1 MDAFIKAFVVLFVV
15 VDPIAIA
22 PMYLS
27 FTHNNTAQQRK
38 QMAIKGVM
46 LAAMMLLV
54 FYLFG
59 EWLLRVMGISIP
71 AFRIAG
77 GILLM
82 LIAIDM
88 ILVYQSAIRSTTVI
102 EQQEAEQKQ
111 DISVFPLAFPLISGP
126 GALTTA
132 LLMAS
137 NTTSNMQM
145 LLMVGVILFIM
156 LLTLVTLLLA
166 PRVVRIIGETGTNVV
181 SRLFGLVLAAL
192 AVQYII
198 DGVKSAF
205 FASP

>member
-1 MDAFIKAFVVLFVV
+1 MDVLINAFVVLFVV

-22 PMYLS
+22 PLYLS
-27 FTHNNTAQQRK
+27 FTHNNTIQQRK

-46 LAAMMLLV
+46 LASGMLLV

-59 EWLLRVMGISIP
+59 EWLLTVMGISIP

-82 LIAIDM
+82 LIAVDM
-88 ILVYQSAIRSTTVI
+88 ILVYQSPIRSTTDV
-102 EQQEAEQKQ
+102 EQQEAELKQ

-126 GALTTA
+126 GALTTV

-137 NTTSNMQM
+137 NTEDNLQM
-145 LLMVGVILFIM
+145 AAMVGIIIVIM
-156 LLTLVTLLLA
+156 LMTLVTLLVA
-166 PRVVRIIGETGTNVV
+166 PRVMRIIGETGINVV

-205 FASP
+205 FNT

>member
-1 MDAFIKAFVVLFVV
+1 MDVLINAFVVLFVV

-22 PMYLS
+22 PLYIS

-38 QMAIKGVM
+38 QMAIKGVI
-46 LAAMMLLV
+46 LATVMLLM

-88 ILVYQSAIRSTTVI
+88 ILVYQSPIRSTTDV

-137 NTTSNMQM
+137 TTTDKMQM
-145 LLMVGVILFIM
+145 LLMVGIIIVIM
-156 LLTLVTLLLA
+156 LLTLATLLVA
-166 PRVVRIIGETGTNVV
+166 PRVMKVFGETGTNVI

-205 FASP
+205 FNT